1 VIAAGASLDG
11 KYQVLRSLGTGGFG
25 EVLLAADEGIPGRQV
40 AIKVLNRAA
49 DGDHSDLI
57 WEMRAL
63 AKFEHAGVVALHHHF
78 TDDQRL
84 FLVME
89 FCAGGSL
96 RDRLRGSV
104 KRSEAEV
111 STWGLTLCETLAFV
125 HGKGIVHHDVKPE
138 NILFKDD
145 RTVKLGDFGV
155 ANRNVGTRIYLPP
168 EMLLGE
174 TVSNTD
180 PRVDVY
186 ALGLTMLEALTGHHP
201 FIDLMPG
208 EAIQARI
215 AHCFVPF
222 GPPRWWQEVLLKATH
237 PTPELRFQTMTD
249 FADAIRGRSV
259 PYVFDGK
266 RIKAHLL
273 AESAERKIAR
283 RKWITAAREAEHA
296 LALCPDCVGA
306 HLALGRCRL
315 MTRQLDRA
323 RGYFSRAV
331 AINPRT
337 QVQKELG
344 WLSLEEGNLPAAISF
359 LTDHL
364 QRNGADY
371 EAYNLLLKCFYL
383 SDRYDAGEDLAQA
396 VMAEKPPNDC
406 FRTNLF
412 LCQLLNGEYSEV
424 GLAKENAGK
433 PACPFMA
440 YNLGVARERPRAW
453 APDGTPTLKSKLV
466 FEEYHLGTA
475 HRGAKPNHL
484 VLHMPDGGQHDLMA
498 PVISVGSLGAN
509 EIVLRD
515 GSVSRRHAVIV
526 SLPGEVWVYDLASA
540 VGTFVDGQRVEG
552 RTFVDSV
559 REVRI
564 GHQALR
570 MSPDAGLL
578 L

>member
-1 VIAAGASLDG
+1 MI
-11 KYQVLRSLGTGGFG
+11 SLGDKLDSKYLVRRTLGVGGFG
-25 EVLLAADEGIPGRQV
+25 EVFLAADEGIPDRRV
-40 AIKVLNRAA
+40 AIKVLNQAA

-57 WEMRAL
+57 WEMQAL
-63 AKFEHAGVVALHHHF
+63 AKFEHPGVVAFHHHF
-78 TDDQRL
+78 TEGQRL
-84 FLVME
+84 ALVME

-96 RDRLRGSV
+96 RDRLQGSV
-104 KRSEAEV
+104 KCSEAEV
-111 STWGLTLCETLAFV
+111 SAWGLTLCETLAFV
-125 HGKGIVHHDVKPE
+125 HGKGIVHHDIKPE

-155 ANRNVGTRIYLPP
+155 ANRNLGTRIYLPP

-174 TVSNTD
+174 TVSSTD

-201 FIDLMPG
+201 FIDLMPR
-208 EAIQARI
+208 EAIQVRI
-215 AHCFVPF
+215 AHCFVPC

-237 PTPELRFQTMTD
+237 PTPELRFQTMAD

-259 PYVFDGK
+259 PYVFDGQ
-266 RIKAHLL
+266 RIKAHRL
-273 AESAERKIAR
+273 AESAEAKIKR

-296 LALCPDCVGA
+296 LLLCPDCVGA

-315 MTRQLDRA
+315 MTRQLGRA
-323 RGYFSRAV
+323 REHFGRAV

-337 QVQKELG
+337 QVQRELG
-344 WLSLEEGNLPAAISF
+344 WLSMEEGNLPAAISF

-364 QRNGADY
+364 QRNSADY

-383 SDRYDAGEDLAQA
+383 SDRHDAGEDLART
-396 VMAEKPPNDC
+396 VMAERPPNDC

-412 LCQLLNGEYSEV
+412 LCKLLNQNYSEV
-424 GLAKENAGK
+424 RLAEENAGK

-440 YNLGVARERPRAW
+440 HNLAVARERPRAW
-453 APDGTPTLKSKLV
+453 TPDGTPMLKSKLI
-466 FEEYHLGTA
+466 FEEHHFGAA

-484 VLHMPDGGQHDLMA
+484 VLHTPDGGQHDLMA

-552 RTFVDSV
+552 RIFVDSV

-570 MSPDAGLL
+570 MSPNAGLL